1 MSQPLPGTLLEWVA
15 FLGNQDVP
23 VLRRTIRELD
33 RLRPSA
39 ERLTASQLAVVVL
52 RDPLMTLKLL
62 RLANS
67 ARRGR
72 LSTEITSVEHAIIM
86 LGAVPLFKNF
96 SSLVALEDM
105 LAEQPLVL
113 SSVLQVYSR
122 SLHAAYQAR
131 QWAIQHQDIRVE
143 EVFIAA
149 LLHDMGNIMLWIYA
163 PQRARE
169 IRDAVQREHLYYGVV
184 HEKIMGFP
192 VADFRL
198 ALAAVW
204 RFPEMLVELV
214 DCRNAGVP
222 RAQGVLLGV
231 SIAHLSERGWYGP
244 QMEATLEAMADNLNL
259 PLETTTWLVHQTA
272 VSAARH
278 WQWYG
283 VAPAAAWLPML
294 PGSWEEEPLPDAAP
308 DEKKTQPE
316 HTEIVGERVCMMPD
330 PARLQQVMDE
340 IGAHL
345 DGSLDLHDMMTLVL
359 QGMHEGLGL
368 EHIVFSLI
376 SRDRTFLKTKYV
388 HGAPPGSP
396 LRQFE
401 VDLRSPNLFVR
412 LLEKMQGV
420 WFGPANAKNLGP
432 MIPPEVRKIIGE
444 GEFFAMSIFVHGKPV
459 GLFYADRKRGD
470 CRLDEHTYI
479 EFKKLCVRAADGL
492 AHLARK

>member
-1 MSQPLPGTLLEWVA
+1 MNKLPGSLNEWVA
-15 FLGNQDVP
+15 FLEDQDVP
-23 VLRRTIRELD
+23 VLRRTIRELE

-72 LSTEITSVEHAIIM
+72 LGTEITSVEHAIMM
-86 LGAVPLFKNF
+86 LGAVPLFKKF
-96 SSLVALEDM
+96 TSLVALEDM
-105 LAEQPLVL
+105 LAQQPLAL
-113 SSVLQVYSR
+113 TSVLQVYSR

-143 EVFIAA
+143 EVYIAA
-149 LLHDMGNIMLWIYA
+149 LLHDMSNIMLWVYA

-169 IRDAVQREHLYYGVV
+169 IRDAVWREHLHYGVA
-184 HEKIMGFP
+184 HEKIMGFS

-198 ALAAVW
+198 ALAAAW
-204 RFPEMLVELV
+204 RFPEMLAELV

-231 SIAHLSERGWYGP
+231 SIAHMAERGWYGAR
-244 QMEATLEAMADNLNL
+244 MEATLEAMADNLNL

-272 VSAARH
+272 VAAARH

-283 VAPAAAWLPML
+283 VPPAAAWLPML
-294 PGSWEEEPLPDAAP
+294 PGTWEEEHSPVAALNLKE
-308 DEKKTQPE
+308 D
-316 HTEIVGERVCMMPD
+316 GGDSVCLMPD
-330 PARLQQVMDE
+330 PFSLQQVMDE
-340 IGAHL
+340 ISAHL

-359 QGMHEGLGL
+359 RGMHEGLGL
-368 EHIVFSLI
+368 NRIVFSLI
-376 SRDRTFLKTKYV
+376 SRDREFLKTKYV
-388 HGAPPGSP
+388 HGVAPASP

-401 VDLRSPNLFVR
+401 VDLRSSNLFVR

-420 WFGPANAKNLGP
+420 WFSSANAKTLAP
-432 MIPPEVRKIIGE
+432 MIPPEVQKIIGA

-459 GLFYADRKRGD
+459 GLFYADREHGE
-470 CRLDEHTYI
+470 CSLDEHSYI